1 MKEDNNLDLFI
12 KLLSEANKTK
22 DPQKLL
28 NIEAELQKVFKEL
41 IKQINEVD
49 SEFKKKIPTEKIE
62 LLKNLI
68 NDINESNQVNNK
80 LFSEFK
86 LFLENRKFK

>member
-1 MKEDNNLDLFI
+1 MEDNNLDLFI

>member
-1 MKEDNNLDLFI
+1 MEDNNLDLFI

-49 SEFKKKIPTEKIE
+49 SEFKKKIPTDKIE

>member
-1 MKEDNNLDLFI
+1 MEDNNLDLFI

-49 SEFKKKIPTEKIE
+49 SEFKKKIPKEKIE

-68 NDINESNQVNNK
+68 NDINESNQANNK

>member
-1 MKEDNNLDLFI
+1 MEDNNLDLFI

-49 SEFKKKIPTEKIE
+49 SEFKKKIPTDKIE
-62 LLKNLI
+62 LLK
-68 NDINESNQVNNK
+68 
-80 LFSEFK
+80 
-86 LFLENRKFK
+86 

>member
-1 MKEDNNLDLFI
+1 MEDNNLDLFI
-12 KLLSEANKTK
+12 NLLSEANKTK

-49 SEFKKKIPTEKIE
+49 SEFKKKIPTDKIE

>member
-1 MKEDNNLDLFI
+1 MEDNNLDLFI

-41 IKQINEVD
+41 IKQINEED
-49 SEFKKKIPTEKIE
+49 SEYKKKIPPDKIE
-62 LLKNLI
+62 LLKDLI
-68 NDINESNQVNNK
+68 DDINKSNQVNNK
-80 LFSEFK
+80 LFSELKF
-86 LFLENRKFK
+86 FLENRKFK

>member
-1 MKEDNNLDLFI
+1 MEDNNLDLFI

-41 IKQINEVD
+41 IKQINEED
-49 SEFKKKIPTEKIE
+49 SEYKKKIPTDKIE
-62 LLKNLI
+62 LLKDLI
-68 NDINESNQVNNK
+68 DDINKSNQVNNK